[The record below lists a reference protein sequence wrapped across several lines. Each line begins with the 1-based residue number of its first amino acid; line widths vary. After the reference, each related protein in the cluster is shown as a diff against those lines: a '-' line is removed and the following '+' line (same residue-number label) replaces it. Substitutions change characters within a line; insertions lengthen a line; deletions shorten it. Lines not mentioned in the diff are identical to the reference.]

1 MSWKGDYAGDGTLR
15 VGRVDLVCSRVRK
28 VSPAGLEEK
37 KEAVRP
43 AKSEKTRAKKQKK
56 FVKKRCPAGLRGEK
70 ETVRPEKREK
80 TGLEEKKE
88 LVRPAE
94 SEKTEEIREKEVP
107 CGSERGKRDRETRE
121 VSEGGEKMQKI
132 LIVVDMQND
141 FVDGALGTPEAVAIV
156 PRVEQKIRE
165 FPGKVIFTRDTHGER
180 YLETQEGKHLP
191 VPHCIKGTKG
201 WEICPQLEA
210 LREAEAIDKVTFGS
224 EKLGEL
230 LQEENRKEQ
239 IEDITLVGLCTD
251 ICVISNALLLK
262 AFLPETPI
270 IVDASCCAGVTPK
283 SHETALDAMRMCQIN
298 IER

>member
-1 MSWKGDYAGDGTLR
+1 M
-15 VGRVDLVCSRVRK
+15 
-28 VSPAGLEEK
+28 
-37 KEAVRP
+37 
-43 AKSEKTRAKKQKK
+43 
-56 FVKKRCPAGLRGEK
+56 
-70 ETVRPEKREK
+70 
-80 TGLEEKKE
+80 
-88 LVRPAE
+88 
-94 SEKTEEIREKEVP
+94 
-107 CGSERGKRDRETRE
+107 
-121 VSEGGEKMQKI
+121 
-132 LIVVDMQND
+132 
-141 FVDGALGTPEAVAIV
+141 
-156 PRVEQKIRE
+156 
-165 FPGKVIFTRDTHGER
+165 
-180 YLETQEGKHLP
+180 
-191 VPHCIKGTKG
+191 PHCIKSTKG

-262 AFLPETPI
+262 AVLPETPI